1 MRYNRVTPKW
11 CAAGDAEAMTIE
23 ETLEP
28 VAPPL
33 RMYEGKTLRITGTR
47 IPLERVVYAFEQGQ
61 SPEEIIRA
69 FPTLDLADVY
79 AVIAYYLRNRQP
91 VDDYVRQQ
99 QAEADAIERE
109 IRAASPSVGFRER
122 LLERRAQKP

>member
-1 MRYNRVTPKW
+1 
-11 CAAGDAEAMTIE
+11 MTVE
-23 ETLEP
+23 ETLKP

-33 RMYEGKTLRITGTR
+33 QMYEGKTLRVTGTR

-69 FPTLDLADVY
+69 FPTLNLADVY
-79 AVIAYYLRNRQP
+79 AVIAYYLRHREP

-99 QAEADAIERE
+99 EAEADVVEPE
-109 IRAASPSVGFRER
+109 VRAASPGRS
-122 LLERRAQKP
+122 LELVEGSGRFAGASRAKANEAGYALSTTGR